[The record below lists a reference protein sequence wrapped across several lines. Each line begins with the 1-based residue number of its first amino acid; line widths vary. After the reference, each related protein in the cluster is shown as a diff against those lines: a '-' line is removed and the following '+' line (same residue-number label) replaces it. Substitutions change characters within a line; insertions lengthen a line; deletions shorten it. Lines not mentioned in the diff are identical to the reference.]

1 MADGLALAD
10 GVAIGGDLA
19 DGVAIGG
26 DLADVD
32 AIGEDMEELSSSS
45 ELEQSEDAFSKVLLN
60 FAPATLS
67 QSTVSLRPR
76 MTLALRWNEPEANPS

>member
-10 GVAIGGDLA
+10 VVAIGGDLA

-60 FAPATLS
+60 FAGFYLYLFAMKMKNRNS
-67 QSTVSLRPR
+67 
-76 MTLALRWNEPEANPS
+76 